1 MDKFLIAGLGNPGTR
16 YAKTRHNAG
25 TDLVNLF
32 TERNSLELKVN
43 KSLKGKINSLEISKV
58 EVFFLVPDIF
68 MNHSG
73 KSLKPTIKK
82 LNIELEKVLII
93 HDDLDLPSGTCKLK
107 LGGGDGGHNGLKS
120 IIESLGGK
128 KDFKRMRLGIGHPGN
143 SNLVNK
149 YVVQKGSLKERQ
161 ERISAIENGIEI
173 LEFIIAGNWDM
184 ALNIL
189 HSK

>member
-58 EVFFLVPDIF
+58 EVFFLVPDVF

-93 HDDLDLPSGTCKLK
+93 HDDLDLPTATWKIKS
-107 LGGGDGGHNGLKS
+107 GGGDGDHNVLKR
-120 IIESLGGK
+120 INQRLGAK

-161 ERISAIENGIEI
+161 ERLSAIENGIEV
-173 LEFIIAGNWDM
+173 LEFLISGNWDM

>member
-107 LGGGDGGHNGLKS
+107 SGGGDGGHNGLKS

-161 ERISAIENGIEI
+161 ERLSAIENGIEI
-173 LEFIIAGNWDM
+173 LEFLIAGNWDM

>member
-161 ERISAIENGIEI
+161 ERLSAIENGIEV
-173 LEFIIAGNWDM
+173 LEFLIAGNWDM

>member
-58 EVFFLVPDIF
+58 EVFFLVPDVF

-161 ERISAIENGIEI
+161 ERLSAIENGIEV
-173 LEFIIAGNWDM
+173 LEFLISGNWDM

>member
-32 TERNSLELKVN
+32 AERNSLELKVN

-161 ERISAIENGIEI
+161 ERLSAIENGIEV
-173 LEFIIAGNWDM
+173 LEFLIAGNWDM